1 MGNAHSW
8 ATEGGRGRFTDCC
21 HQEGDLSVTPSHCL
35 YRKDHSASCSGSA
48 QLTCGVQDEKG
59 RIVGRYKISFYEGLT
74 LQRNPASSL
83 LSLCPHF
90 HSLSGPL
97 TQATLFLAPH
107 PLFSHPCC
115 LPGSSILSHL
125 SVRSIPQSGGL
136 RDFPEEK
143 TPQCVGDLSW

>member
-1 MGNAHSW
+1 M
-8 ATEGGRGRFTDCC
+8 R
-21 HQEGDLSVTPSHCL
+21 
-35 YRKDHSASCSGSA
+35 
-48 QLTCGVQDEKG
+48 KG

-83 LSLCPHF
+83 LSLCPHS

-97 TQATLFLAPH
+97 TQATLFLAH

-125 SVRSIPQSGGL
+125 SVPSIPQSRGL
-136 RDFPEEK
+136 RDFPK
-143 TPQCVGDLSW
+143 DSSVCWGPGRVSWMGCPISFQIPDSAPGPGSQFKATCASSARVFVSCVLVAQLCLNV